1 MEGEE
6 NKKRNIMIKIV
17 KKWYENDKRKLIELY
32 QLGYTFP
39 EIGVKM
45 NRSRFAVE
53 SEMHLLRRQGRV
65 GYRTSESKAA
75 ANERGLFKPDPVEFE
90 DNGVKVRSSANAND
104 EETEGTEQAERAERK
119 AMTTQTQMSNYYLD
133 DLKNVNTDL
142 FMIIVK
148 CAAGYYAQRT
158 KSQIVTIFG
167 KNFWICEAKKQTF
180 PDKCKECYL
189 NPLCNSSR
197 VGNARDNTKSWCA
210 FDAKHIIKYQNDCP
224 DSIRDEMTARWP
236 RTNTIFNEILEN
248 IRYTHDKKNDDYK
261 DSYSDTMKRFGTK
274 SGLVRIYDK
283 FNRIENILDSEG
295 KANFESAEDNLQDLA
310 TYAIMMLAYI
320 KKGDNK

>member
-6 NKKRNIMIKIV
+6 NKKINIMKTITKWHESD
-17 KKWYENDKRKLIELY
+17 KKRLIELY

-39 EIGVKM
+39 VIGVQMK
-45 NRSRFAVE
+45 RTRFAVE

-75 ANERGLFKPDPVEFE
+75 ANELGLFITQPENNVIMARP
-90 DNGVKVRSSANAND
+90 SD
-104 EETEGTEQAERAERK
+104 EGAEQAERAERK
-119 AMTTQTQMSNYYLD
+119 AITTEDQMT
-133 DLKNVNTDL
+133 
-142 FMIIVK
+142 
-148 CAAGYYAQRT
+148 
-158 KSQIVTIFG
+158 
-167 KNFWICEAKKQTF
+167 
-180 PDKCKECYL
+180 DK
-189 NPLCNSSR
+189 
-197 VGNARDNTKSWCA
+197 AT
-210 FDAKHIIKYQNDCP
+210 
-224 DSIRDEMTARWP
+224 

-320 KKGDNK
+320 KKGGNK

>member
-1 MEGEE
+1 MKTITKWNESD
-6 NKKRNIMIKIV
+6 KKR
-17 KKWYENDKRKLIELY
+17 LIELY
-32 QLGYTFP
+32 QLGYTLP
-39 EIGVKM
+39 EIGVKI

-75 ANERGLFKPDPVEFE
+75 ANERGLFKLDPVEFE
-90 DNGVKVRSSANAND
+90 DNGVMVRPS
-104 EETEGTEQAERAERK
+104 EEEAEQAERAERK
-119 AMTTQTQMSNYYLD
+119 AITTENQMTNINFS
-133 DLKNVNTDL
+133 DLFSVNTDI
-142 FMIIVK
+142 FRIIVK

-158 KSQIVTIFG
+158 KSQIVSVFG

-189 NPLCNSSR
+189 NPLCNSSS
-197 VGNARDNTKSWCA
+197 VGNARENAGSWCA
-210 FDAKHIIKYQNDCP
+210 FDAKHIIKYLNDCP
-224 DSIRDEMTARWP
+224 DRIRDEMTDKATRA
-236 RTNTIFNEILEN
+236 NTIFNEILEN
-248 IRYTHDKKNDDYK
+248 IKYTHDKKNDDYK

-283 FNRIENILDSEG
+283 FNRIENILNSDG

-320 KKGDNK
+320 KKGGDK

>member
-1 MEGEE
+1 M
-6 NKKRNIMIKIV
+6 KTV

-39 EIGVKM
+39 EIGAKM

-53 SEMHLLRRQGRV
+53 SEVHILRRQGRV
-65 GYRTSESKAA
+65 GYRTSEGKALA
-75 ANERGLFKPDPVEFE
+75 TQNRLFKQFD
-90 DNGVKVRSSANAND
+90 DNVVD
-104 EETEGTEQAERAERK
+104 EEAEQAERAERK
-119 AMTTQTQMSNYYLD
+119 TITTEDQMTDINFS
-133 DLKNVNTDL
+133 DLKSINTYL

-148 CAAGYYAQRT
+148 NAAGYYAQRT

-167 KNFWICEAKKQTF
+167 KNFWICESKKQTL

-189 NPLCNSSR
+189 HDLCHSSMGLNSHQDR
-197 VGNARDNTKSWCA
+197 LSWCA

-224 DSIRDEMTARWP
+224 DGIRDEMTDKAT

-310 TYAIMMLAYI
+310 TYAIMMLGYI
-320 KKGDNK
+320 KKGGNK

>member
-1 MEGEE
+1 
-6 NKKRNIMIKIV
+6 MIKVV

-53 SEMHLLRRQGRV
+53 SEMHLLRRAGRV
-65 GYRTSESKAA
+65 SCRTSESKAL
-75 ANERGLFKPDPVEFE
+75 ANQNGLFKPQPVEFE
-90 DNGVKVRSSANAND
+90 DNVVD
-104 EETEGTEQAERAERK
+104 EESIRK
-119 AMTTQTQMSNYYLD
+119 AMT
-133 DLKNVNTDL
+133 
-142 FMIIVK
+142 
-148 CAAGYYAQRT
+148 A
-158 KSQIVTIFG
+158 KS
-167 KNFWICEAKKQTF
+167 A
-180 PDKCKECYL
+180 
-189 NPLCNSSR
+189 
-197 VGNARDNTKSWCA
+197 
-210 FDAKHIIKYQNDCP
+210 
-224 DSIRDEMTARWP
+224 
-236 RTNTIFNEILEN
+236 RTNTIFNEILED
-248 IRYTHDKKNDDYK
+248 IKYTHDKKNNDYK

-320 KKGDNK
+320 KEGDEL

>member
-1 MEGEE
+1 MKTV
-6 NKKRNIMIKIV
+6 N
-17 KKWYENDKRKLIELY
+17 KWYENDKRKLIELY

-65 GYRTSESKAA
+65 GYRTSESEAA

-90 DNGVKVRSSANAND
+90 DNVVMIRPSD
-104 EETEGTEQAERAERK
+104 EEAEQAERAERK
-119 AMTTQTQMSNYYLD
+119 AITTQTQMSNYYLD

-158 KSQIVTIFG
+158 KNQIVTIFG
-167 KNFWICEAKKQTF
+167 KNFWICEAKK
-180 PDKCKECYL
+180 PAPYKCEECYL
-189 NPLCNSSR
+189 NHLCNSSR
-197 VGNARDNTKSWCA
+197 VGNARNNTKSWCA
-210 FDAKHIIKYQNDCP
+210 FDALHVIQYLNDCP
-224 DSIRDEMTARWP
+224 DSIRDEMTAKSAQ
-236 RTNTIFNEILEN
+236 TNTIFNEILES
-248 IRYTHDKKNDDYK
+248 IKYTHDKKNDDYK

-283 FNRIENILDSEG
+283 FNRIENIFNSDG

-310 TYAIMMLAYI
+310 TYAIMMMAHI

>member
-6 NKKRNIMIKIV
+6 NKKISIMTQEKSWS
-17 KKWYENDKRKLIELY
+17 KKDQQRLIELY
-32 QLGYTFP
+32 QLGDKFN
-39 EIGVKM
+39 EIATKL
-45 NRSRFAVE
+45 NRTYSAIA
-53 SEMHLLRRQGRV
+53 SEVQELRKAGKL
-65 GYRTSESKAA
+65 GYRKSNAEAA
-75 ANERGLFKPDPVEFE
+75 ANERGLFKPQPVEFE
-90 DNGVKVRSSANAND
+90 DNGVMIRPSD
-104 EETEGTEQAERAERK
+104 EEAEKTERAKYK
-119 AMTTQTQMSNYYLD
+119 AITTENQMMDINFS
-133 DLKNVNTDL
+133 DLKSINTDL

-180 PDKCKECYL
+180 PDKCEECYL
-189 NPLCNSSR
+189 HDLCHSSR
-197 VGNARDNTKSWCA
+197 GLNSHQDRLSWCA

-224 DSIRDEMTARWP
+224 DSIRDAMTAKSA

-248 IRYTHDKKNDDYK
+248 IKYTHDKKNDDYK

-320 KKGDNK
+320 KKGGEK

>member
-6 NKKRNIMIKIV
+6 NKKISIMTQEKSWS
-17 KKWYENDKRKLIELY
+17 KKDQQRLIELY
-32 QLGYTFP
+32 QLGDKFN
-39 EIGVKM
+39 EIATKL
-45 NRSRFAVE
+45 NRTYSAIA
-53 SEMHLLRRQGRV
+53 SEVQELRKAGKL
-65 GYRTSESKAA
+65 GYRKSNAEAA
-75 ANERGLFKPDPVEFE
+75 ANERGLFKPQSVEFE
-90 DNGVKVRSSANAND
+90 DDVDEVEFEDDVD
-104 EETEGTEQAERAERK
+104 EEAEQAERAERK
-119 AMTTQTQMSNYYLD
+119 AITTQTQMSNYYLD

-158 KSQIVTIFG
+158 KNQIVTIFG
-167 KNFWICEAKKQTF
+167 KNFCICEAARSAQY
-180 PDKCKECYL
+180 KCEECYL
-189 NPLCNSSR
+189 NHLCNSSR
-197 VGNARDNTKSWCA
+197 VGNARNNTKSWCA
-210 FDAKHIIKYQNDCP
+210 FDALHVIQYLNDCP
-224 DSIRDEMTARWP
+224 DSIRDEMTDKATRA
-236 RTNTIFNEILEN
+236 NTIFNEILEN

-320 KKGDNK
+320 KKGGDK

>member
-6 NKKRNIMIKIV
+6 NKKINIMTNG
-17 KKWYENDKRKLIELY
+17 KKWNESDKKRLIELY

-53 SEMHLLRRQGRV
+53 SEAHLLRRQGRV
-65 GYRTSESKAA
+65 GYRTSEAA
-75 ANERGLFKPDPVEFE
+75 ANERGLFKPQPVEFE
-90 DNGVKVRSSANAND
+90 DNVVMRRPYD
-104 EETEGTEQAERAERK
+104 EGAEQAERAERK
-119 AMTTQTQMSNYYLD
+119 AITTEDQMTDKAT
-133 DLKNVNTDL
+133 
-142 FMIIVK
+142 
-148 CAAGYYAQRT
+148 RT
-158 KSQIVTIFG
+158 
-167 KNFWICEAKKQTF
+167 
-180 PDKCKECYL
+180 
-189 NPLCNSSR
+189 
-197 VGNARDNTKSWCA
+197 
-210 FDAKHIIKYQNDCP
+210 
-224 DSIRDEMTARWP
+224 
-236 RTNTIFNEILEN
+236 TIFNEILEN

-310 TYAIMMLAYI
+310 TYAIMMMEYI
-320 KKGDNK
+320 KKGGYYK

>member
-1 MEGEE
+1 MWRGRKT
-6 NKKRNIMIKIV
+6 KKINIMIKVV

-53 SEMHLLRRQGRV
+53 SEMHLLRRAGRV
-65 GYRTSESKAA
+65 SYRTSESKAL
-75 ANERGLFKPDPVEFE
+75 ANQNGLFKPQPVEFE
-90 DNGVKVRSSANAND
+90 DNVVID
-104 EETEGTEQAERAERK
+104 EGAEQAERAERK
-119 AMTTQTQMSNYYLD
+119 A
-133 DLKNVNTDL
+133 
-142 FMIIVK
+142 
-148 CAAGYYAQRT
+148 
-158 KSQIVTIFG
+158 
-167 KNFWICEAKKQTF
+167 
-180 PDKCKECYL
+180 
-189 NPLCNSSR
+189 
-197 VGNARDNTKSWCA
+197 
-210 FDAKHIIKYQNDCP
+210 
-224 DSIRDEMTARWP
+224 
-236 RTNTIFNEILEN
+236 TNTIFNEILEN

-310 TYAIMMLAYI
+310 TYAIMMMEYI
-320 KKGDNK
+320 KKGGNK

>member
-6 NKKRNIMIKIV
+6 NKKRNIMKTIIKWNESD
-17 KKWYENDKRKLIELY
+17 KKRLIELY

-53 SEMHLLRRQGRV
+53 SEMHLLRRAGRV
-65 GYRTSESKAA
+65 SYRTSESKAL
-75 ANERGLFKPDPVEFE
+75 ANQNGLFKPQPVEFD
-90 DNGVKVRSSANAND
+90 DNGVMVRLSAND
-104 EETEGTEQAERAERK
+104 EAEQAERVERK
-119 AMTTQTQMSNYYLD
+119 AITTEN
-133 DLKNVNTDL
+133 K
-142 FMIIVK
+142 I
-148 CAAGYYAQRT
+148 
-158 KSQIVTIFG
+158 
-167 KNFWICEAKKQTF
+167 
-180 PDKCKECYL
+180 
-189 NPLCNSSR
+189 
-197 VGNARDNTKSWCA
+197 
-210 FDAKHIIKYQNDCP
+210 
-224 DSIRDEMTARWP
+224 
-236 RTNTIFNEILEN
+236 TNTIFNEILEN

-283 FNRIENILDSEG
+283 FNRIENILNSEG

-320 KKGDNK
+320 KKGGDK

>member
-6 NKKRNIMIKIV
+6 NKKRNIMKTV
-17 KKWYENDKRKLIELY
+17 KRWYENDKLKLIELY
-32 QLGYTFP
+32 LLGYTFP
-39 EIGVKM
+39 EISVKM
-45 NRSRFAVE
+45 DRSRFAVE
-53 SEMHLLRRQGRV
+53 SEMRLLRLQGRV
-65 GYRTSESKAA
+65 SYRTNESKAL
-75 ANERGLFKPDPVEFE
+75 ANQNGLFKPQPVEFE
-90 DNGVKVRSSANAND
+90 DNVVD
-104 EETEGTEQAERAERK
+104 EEAEQAERAERK
-119 AMTTQTQMSNYYLD
+119 TITTEDQMTDINFS
-133 DLKNVNTDL
+133 DLNSVNTDI
-142 FMIIVK
+142 FRIIVK

-158 KSQIVTIFG
+158 KSQGVTIFG

-197 VGNARDNTKSWCA
+197 VGNARKNMESWCA

-224 DSIRDEMTARWP
+224 ESIREAMTAKSA

-248 IRYTHDKKNDDYK
+248 IKYTHDKKNDDYK

-283 FNRIENILDSEG
+283 FNRIENIWDSEG
-295 KANFESAEDNLQDLA
+295 KVNFESAENNLQDLA

-320 KKGDNK
+320 KKGGDK